1 MPSKAFVVDQA
12 EGALGLR
19 TNQRTEMLKLA
30 LPAGKYALI
39 ASGTAEC
46 AEHRSVIC
54 FIETTTTTVARGGVK
69 RPSFSCRSRPCS
81 ACALSRRPTRCAS
94 TAW

>member
-46 AEHRSVIC
+46 AEHRAC
-54 FIETTTTTVARGGVK
+54 
-69 RPSFSCRSRPCS
+69 PSRRCS
-81 ACALSRRPTRCAS
+81 A
-94 TAW
+94 

>member
-46 AEHRSVIC
+46 AEHRSVI
-54 FIETTTTTVARGGVK
+54 
-69 RPSFSCRSRPCS
+69 
-81 ACALSRRPTRCAS
+81 
-94 TAW
+94 

>member
-1 MPSKAFVVDQA
+1 MPSKALVVDQA

-30 LPAGKYALI
+30 LPVGKYALI

-46 AEHRSVIC
+46 AEHR
-54 FIETTTTTVARGGVK
+54 
-69 RPSFSCRSRPCS
+69 
-81 ACALSRRPTRCAS
+81 
-94 TAW
+94 